1 MSNSSLE
8 PNNLNTQ
15 SVNPLNTDLGGVDR
29 NNLSFSLGASSASV
43 LNNAPV
49 LSDANVSLVSVDEDA
64 MPLATISDGIAPT
77 GDVGTLIS
85 TIVKLGGNVS
95 DRDAEAV
102 TGIAIT
108 AFNTGT
114 NGTWFYNTGS
124 QWNPITSVSESS
136 ALLLNADASTRI
148 YFQPTTNFSGNINNA
163 ITFRAWD
170 TTDAGTNGSNAS
182 TLNNGGSTAFS
193 SFADIASLRVNPIN
207 DAPIN
212 NVPISEPLNITQ
224 NINED
229 GTLTFSK
236 ATQNAISV
244 TDVDAGNGAIQIT
257 MNAANGKLSL
267 KNATN
272 TGVNTSGNGTDNLIL
287 TGSTLALENALDGLT
302 FKPTANFNGET
313 FITVISN
320 DRGNTGAI
328 ALTDEDKI
336 TINVTPVNDTPS
348 FTKGFNQTINE
359 DAELQTIS
367 AWASKISQGGGNDE
381 ASQTLK
387 FIVTN
392 DKNDLFEIQP
402 DISPDG
408 VLSYKP
414 KENANGI
421 ANITVRLEDNG
432 DNTSG
437 INASANQTF
446 TILVN
451 PVNDK
456 PINTVPLTDQT
467 VNEDDSLIFS
477 SARGNA
483 ISIQDI
489 DAGSNSLLVI
499 VSTANGSFQLSQ
511 TTGLIVRGNGS
522 GSLSL
527 TGTLININTALDGLA
542 FKPTTNFNGDTSITI
557 TTNDQNAT
565 GSGGAL
571 IDTDIIAVKVTPV
584 NDVPTFTKGSNLS
597 VSEDTASQSIPW
609 ATRISKGAIDESTQ
623 TLEFVV
629 NTNNP
634 TLFAEEPKIAE
645 DGTLT
650 YKLANNANGIATVNV
665 SLKDNGGIENGG
677 TDTSPTQTFTITVN
691 PTNDQPANI
700 VPTELQ
706 TINEDNLLVFSNING
721 NAIALDDIDVG
732 DKFLQVTATSANGTL
747 ALSNTTNVGLNS
759 VTGANTSKLILTGS
773 LVSLNNALN
782 GLTFKPNTNF
792 NGETTIQIVT
802 NDQGNTGSGGPL
814 SKSDI
819 INVKVESVNDA
830 PLFTKVN
837 NLTVNEDAAIQK
849 ITAGATK
856 ISKGAIDES
865 AQTLEFVVQND
876 NNALFAEQPS
886 ILPDG
891 TLTYKTA
898 TNANGVAIVTVQL
911 QDSGGI
917 ERNGNNVSEI
927 QQFTIT
933 VNPVNDAPINNV
945 PTTVQLLNEDT
956 PLEFSSVMGNAIT
969 ISDIDADTSTV
980 QTTISSQSGIISL
993 LNTKG
998 LTSFEGDKTNSVTL
1012 VGTIA
1017 QINQALEGL
1026 SFNPN
1031 KDLNGKGTIQIT
1043 TNDKGFT
1050 GIGGERIDTDTIAI
1064 TVNPVNDA
1072 PSFKVGDNL
1081 VINEDSATQSIPWAT
1096 AISKGA
1102 IDEASQTLKF
1112 VVSNDNN
1119 ALFAEQPTIA
1129 PNGTLTYKP
1138 AKDMSGSATIT
1149 VQLQDDGG
1157 TDKNGNDISE
1167 PQTFTITV
1175 KPVNDAPNNILP
1187 SNSFSINEEGLIVFS
1202 QATGNVIAIA
1212 DIDSTD
1218 TEIIEVTVSTK
1229 NGTLNLGNPTSVTV
1243 NGDGTEN
1250 VVFNGKL
1257 ADINTALDGLTFKA
1271 ATDFTGEASITI
1283 LSKEGSG
1290 GLEDSDT
1297 IKVTVNPINDSPTVI
1312 PGTNLTVNAG
1322 SGKQTSDKWAS
1333 FNPGP
1338 LDEAKQTALEYTIS
1352 SNDKPE
1358 IFAIAPTI
1366 DAVGNLT
1373 YTPAGNITSPTT
1385 ATIGIKVKD
1394 SGGIENN
1401 GVDTSVEKTFT
1412 ITINPLE
1419 VSITA
1424 ATEFVNEG
1432 NSNTSEYNFT
1442 VKLSNPNSE
1451 AVTVKYAVVGDTA
1464 TLLDKDFLDGS
1475 GTVTFAPGETS
1486 KTIKVLIQG
1495 DTKFEAE
1502 QTFKVNLT
1510 EVTNATLGTKAE
1522 AIGTIRN
1529 DDLKPT
1535 VSIANA
1541 IAKEGNTGTTPIT
1554 FTATLSSASDEEIKV
1569 NYAIT
1574 DGTATSGSDY
1584 EPLNGELVFAPGQ
1597 TTQTLKLNI
1606 KGDTEVEKNETFFID
1621 LNNPINA
1628 TIAAKGGK
1636 ATGTIANDDGNNNLD
1651 IDGDGN
1657 NDIIWR
1663 NYKTGDNAVWLMNGT
1678 QFKQG
1683 IFTTPEPDNS
1693 WRNEGI
1699 ADFTGDGKLDFLYRN
1714 YKTGENAIWQM
1725 NGTVREKIIPI
1736 LTVTDKDWKVEGT
1749 VDFNGDKKV
1758 DIIWRNQRTGEN
1770 AVWLMNGATFDSS
1783 FFLTKVDAPG
1793 WEMEDFAD
1801 FDGDKKID
1809 ILWRNS
1815 ITGENAIWN
1824 MDGTK
1829 DFKKA
1834 SFITQVKDTDWK
1846 IEGVGDFNNDG
1857 KIDIVWRNYRTGE
1870 NAVWLM
1876 NNTTLNIGVYLSR
1889 NIDNNWRIEQ
1899 VADFT
1904 GDGNLDFLWRN
1915 YKTGENMFWQ
1925 MNGTTR
1931 EQVVSLLKVDD
1942 PFWEIAP

>member
-1 MSNSSLE
+1 VSNLSSDQ
-8 PNNLNTQ
+8 NLLSSSIDTSQIASFQN
-15 SVNPLNTDLGGVDR
+15 SELGR
-29 NNLSFSLGASSASV
+29 NNLSLPFGANSTLV

-49 LSDANVSLVSVDEDA
+49 LLDTNVSLSSVDEDA
-64 MPLATISDGIAPT
+64 LAPT
-77 GDVGTLIS
+77 GDVGTLVS
-85 TIVKLGGNVS
+85 AIVKLGGNVS
-95 DRDAEAV
+95 DRDAGAV

-114 NGTWFYNTGS
+114 NGTWFYAKDGE
-124 QWNPITSVSESS
+124 WNQISLVSEDN
-136 ALLLNADASTRI
+136 ALRLNADANTRI
-148 YFQPTTNFSGNINNA
+148 YFQPTANFSGNITNA

-170 TTDAGTNGSNAS
+170 ATDQGANGSS
-182 TLNNGGSTAFS
+182 ESVVNNGNITAFS
-193 SFADIASLRVNPIN
+193 SFADVASLRVNPIN

-224 NINED
+224 NVDED

-236 ATQNAISV
+236 ATQNAISI
-244 TDVDAGNGAIQIT
+244 TDVDAGNGAIQVT
-257 MNAANGKLSL
+257 LSTENGKISL
-267 KNATN
+267 RSATN
-272 TGVNTSGNGTDNLIL
+272 TGVNTSGNGTASLIL
-287 TGSTLALENALDGLT
+287 TGTTLALENALDGLM

-313 FITVISN
+313 SITVLSS
-320 DRGNTGAI
+320 DRGNTGGV

-336 TINVTPVNDTPS
+336 TINVVPVNDTPS
-348 FTKGFNQTINE
+348 FTKGFNQTIDE
-359 DAELQTIS
+359 DAELQNIS
-367 AWASKISQGGGNDE
+367 DWASKILKGGGDDE
-381 ASQTLK
+381 ANQTLK

-392 DKNDLFEIQP
+392 DKNDLFETQP
-402 DISPDG
+402 EISPEG
-408 VLSYKP
+408 VLSYKA

-421 ANITVRLEDNG
+421 ANVSVRLEDG
-432 DNTSG
+432 DTT
-437 INASANQTF
+437 SANQTF
-446 TILVN
+446 TIKVN

-456 PINTVPLTDQT
+456 PSNTVPIVEQT
-467 VNEDDSLIFS
+467 VNEDDFLVFS
-477 SARGNA
+477 SQQGNA
-483 ISIQDI
+483 ISVADI
-489 DAGSNSLLVI
+489 DAGSNSLLVNL
-499 VSTANGSFQLSQ
+499 STANGSLQLSQ

-527 TGTLININTALDGLA
+527 TGTLVNINTALDGLA
-542 FKPTTNFNGDTSITI
+542 FKPTNNFNGETSIKI
-557 TTNDQNAT
+557 TTNDQGAT
-565 GSGGAL
+565 GTGGGL
-571 IDTDIIAVKVTPV
+571 LDTDEITIKVTPV
-584 NDVPTFTKGSNLS
+584 NDAPTFIKGNNLS
-597 VSEDTASQSIPW
+597 VSEDTEPQTIPW
-609 ATRISKGAIDESTQ
+609 ATRISRGASDESSQ
-623 TLEFVV
+623 SLEFVV
-629 NTNNP
+629 DTNNP
-634 TLFAEEPKIAE
+634 TLFAEEPKIDQ

-650 YKLANNANGIATVNV
+650 YKLAKDANGIATVNV
-665 SLKDNGGIENGG
+665 SLKDNGGKDGG
-677 TDTSPTQTFTITVN
+677 TDTSPTQSFTITVK

-706 TINEDNLLVFSNING
+706 TINEDNLLVFSNLNG
-721 NAIALDDIDVG
+721 NAIAFDDIDVA
-732 DKFLQVTATSANGTL
+732 DKFLQVIVTSANGTL
-747 ALSNTTNVGLNS
+747 ALSNTTNTGLNS
-759 VTGANTSKLILTGS
+759 FTGANTPKLVLTGS
-773 LVSLNNALN
+773 LISLNDALN

-802 NDQGNTGSGGPL
+802 NDQGNTGSGGAL

-819 INVKVESVNDA
+819 INIKVESVNDA
-830 PLFTKVN
+830 PLFTKGN
-837 NLTVNEDAAIQK
+837 NLTINEDAAVEK
-849 ITAGATK
+849 IIAWATK
-856 ISKGAIDES
+856 ISKGAVDES

-886 ILPDG
+886 ISSDG

-898 TNANGVAIVTVQL
+898 ANGNGVAIVTVQL

-917 ERNGNNVSEI
+917 ERNGNNLSEI

-933 VNPVNDAPINNV
+933 VNGVNDAPVNSV
-945 PTTVQLLNEDT
+945 PTAVQLVDEDNA
-956 PLEFSSVMGNAIT
+956 LEFSSAIANAIT
-969 ISDIDADTSTV
+969 ISDIDADTNTV
-980 QTTISSQSGIISL
+980 QTTISTQSGIISL
-993 LNTKG
+993 KSTEG
-998 LTSFEGDKTNSVTL
+998 LTSFEGDKTNTVTL
-1012 VGTIA
+1012 VGAIA
-1017 QINQALEGL
+1017 DINQALEGL
-1026 SFNPN
+1026 IFNPN
-1031 KDLNGKGTIQIT
+1031 KDLNGKATINVT

-1050 GIGGERIDTDTIAI
+1050 GIGGERIDTDTIAVTI
-1064 TVNPVNDA
+1064 NPVNDA
-1072 PSFKVGDNL
+1072 PSFTVGDNL
-1081 VINEDSATQSIPWAT
+1081 EIDEDSVTQTIPWAT

-1138 AKDMSGSATIT
+1138 AKDMSGSATVT
-1149 VQLQDDGG
+1149 LQLQDDGG

-1175 KPVNDAPNNILP
+1175 KPVNDAPKNILP
-1187 SNSFSINEEGLIVFS
+1187 TTNFSINEEGLLVFS

-1218 TEIIEVTVSTK
+1218 TEIIEVTVSTT
-1229 NGTLNLGNPTSVTV
+1229 NGILNLGNATAVTA
-1243 NGDGTEN
+1243 NGDGTES
-1250 VVFNGKL
+1250 VVFSGNL
-1257 ADINTALDGLTFKA
+1257 VDINTALDGLTFQAGK
-1271 ATDFTGEASITI
+1271 DFTGEASITI
-1283 LSKEGSG
+1283 LSKDGSG
-1290 GLEDSDT
+1290 GLEDSD
-1297 IKVTVNPINDSPTVI
+1297 ILKVTVNPVNDAPTVI
-1312 PGTNLTVNAG
+1312 PGQNLTVNAG
-1322 SGKQTSDKWAS
+1322 AGKQTSEKWAA
-1333 FNPGP
+1333 FTPGSD
-1338 LDEAKQTALEYTIS
+1338 DEAQQTALEYIIS
-1352 SNDKPE
+1352 TNSNPE
-1358 IFAIAPTI
+1358 LFSVAPKI
-1366 DAVGNLT
+1366 DLEGNLT
-1373 YTPAGNITSPTT
+1373 YTPAGNITTPTT

-1394 SGGIENN
+1394 SGGIEND
-1401 GVDTSVEKTFT
+1401 GIDTSAEKIFT

-1432 NSNTSEYNFT
+1432 NSNTTEYDFT

-1451 AVTVKYAVVGDTA
+1451 AVTVKYAVVDDTA
-1464 TLLDKDFLDGS
+1464 TLADKDFLDGS

-1495 DTKFEAE
+1495 DTKFETD
-1502 QTFKVNLT
+1502 QTLKVNLI
-1510 EVTNATLGTKAE
+1510 EATNAALAAQTA

-1541 IAKEGNTGTTPIT
+1541 IAKEGNTDTTPIT

-1584 EPLNGELVFAPGQ
+1584 EPLNSELVFAPGQ
-1597 TTQTLKLNI
+1597 TTQTLKLDI
-1606 KGDTEVEKNETFFID
+1606 KGDTEVEKNETFFVD
-1621 LNNPINA
+1621 LNNPTNA
-1628 TIAAKGGK
+1628 TIATKGGRGI
-1636 ATGTIANDDGNNNLD
+1636 GTIANDDGVNNFD
-1651 IDGDGN
+1651 INGDGN

-1663 NYKTGDNAVWLMNGT
+1663 NYRTGDNSVWLMEGT
-1678 QFKQG
+1678 KLKQG
-1683 IFTTPEPDNS
+1683 IFTTPEPDTA

-1714 YKTGENAIWQM
+1714 YRTGENAIWEM
-1725 NGTVREKIIPI
+1725 DGTVRKQVIPTITVKDAGWKI
-1736 LTVTDKDWKVEGT
+1736 KGT

-1758 DIIWRNQRTGEN
+1758 DIIWRNQLTGEN
-1770 AVWLMNGATFDSS
+1770 SVWLMNGTTFESG

-1793 WEMEDFAD
+1793 WEMEEFAD

-1809 ILWRNS
+1809 ILWRNYK
-1815 ITGENAIWN
+1815 TGENSIWN

-1834 SFITQVKDTDWK
+1834 TFITKVNDLDWK

-1857 KIDIVWRNYRTGE
+1857 KIDILWNNYRTGE
-1870 NAVWLM
+1870 NAVWFM
-1876 NNTTLNIGVYLSR
+1876 NNTTLNVGVYLPR

-1931 EQVVSLLKVDD
+1931 EEVVPILKVDD
-1942 PFWEIAP
+1942 IFWEIAP

>member
-1 MSNSSLE
+1 VSNLSSDKNLLSSNS
-8 PNNLNTQ
+8 
-15 SVNPLNTDLGGVDR
+15 NPLQIANSQNSDLER
-29 NNLSFSLGASSASV
+29 NNLSFRLGNSPASV
-43 LNNAPV
+43 TNTAPTLLNT
-49 LSDANVSLVSVDEDA
+49 NVALTSTDEDA
-64 MPLATISDGIAPT
+64 IAPT
-77 GDVGTLIS
+77 GDVGTLVS
-85 TIVKLGGNVS
+85 AIVKLGGNVS
-95 DRDAEAV
+95 DRDAGAV

-114 NGTWFYNTGS
+114 NGTWFYAKDGE
-124 QWNPITSVSESS
+124 WNQISSVSEDN
-136 ALLLNADASTRI
+136 ALRLNADASTRI
-148 YFQPTTNFSGNINNA
+148 YFQPTANFSGNITNA

-170 TTDAGTNGSNAS
+170 ATDQGANGTTAS
-182 TLNNGGSTAFS
+182 TVNNGNITAFS
-193 SFADIASLRVNPIN
+193 SFADVASLRVNPIN
-207 DAPIN
+207 DPPIN
-212 NVPISEPLNITQ
+212 NVPISEPLKITQ
-224 NINED
+224 NVNED

-236 ATQNAISV
+236 TTENAISI
-244 TDVDAGNGAIQIT
+244 TDVDAGSGSIQVT
-257 MNAANGKLSL
+257 LNVANGKLSL
-267 KNATN
+267 RSATN

-287 TGSTLALENALDGLT
+287 TGTTLALENALDGLM

-313 FITVISN
+313 SITVLSS
-320 DRGNTGAI
+320 DRGNTGGV

-336 TINVTPVNDTPS
+336 TINVIPVNDTPS
-348 FTKGFNQTINE
+348 FIKGFNQTINE
-359 DAELQTIS
+359 DAELQNVSNWVT
-367 AWASKISQGGGNDE
+367 KILKGGGDDE
-381 ASQTLK
+381 ANQTLK

-392 DKNDLFEIQP
+392 DKNDLFETQP
-402 DISPDG
+402 DISPEG
-408 VLSYKP
+408 VLSYKS

-432 DNTSG
+432 DNSG
-437 INASANQTF
+437 GVNASANQTF
-446 TILVN
+446 TIRVN
-451 PVNDK
+451 PINDK
-456 PINTVPLTDQT
+456 PINTVPLVEVEQT
-467 VNEDDSLIFS
+467 VNEDDFLVFS
-477 SARGNA
+477 SDRGNA
-483 ISIQDI
+483 ISVADI
-489 DAGSNSLLVI
+489 DAGSNSLLVNL
-499 VSTANGSFQLSQ
+499 STANGSLQLSQ

-522 GSLSL
+522 GNLSL
-527 TGTLININTALDGLA
+527 TGTIININTALDGLA

-557 TTNDQNAT
+557 TTNDQGAT
-565 GSGGAL
+565 GSGGGL
-571 IDTDIIAVKVTPV
+571 LDTDIIAVKVTPV
-584 NDVPTFTKGSNLS
+584 NDAPTFIKGNNLS
-597 VSEDTASQSIPW
+597 VSEDTEPETIPW
-609 ATRISKGAIDESTQ
+609 ATRISRGASDESSQ
-623 TLEFVV
+623 SLEFVV
-629 NTNNP
+629 DTNNP
-634 TLFAEEPKIAE
+634 TLFAEEPKIDQ

-650 YKLANNANGIATVNV
+650 YKLAKDANGIATVNV
-665 SLKDNGGIENGG
+665 NLKDNGGIENGG
-677 TDTSPTQTFTITVN
+677 TDTSTTQSFTITVK
-691 PTNDQPANI
+691 PTNDQPTNI

-706 TINEDNLLVFSNING
+706 TINEDNLLVFSNVNG
-721 NAIALDDIDVG
+721 NAIAFDDIDVA
-732 DKFLQVTATSANGTL
+732 DKLLQVIVTSANGTL
-747 ALSNTTNVGLNS
+747 ALSNTTNTGLNS
-759 VTGANTSKLILTGS
+759 FTGANTPKLVLTGS
-773 LVSLNNALN
+773 LISLNDALN
-782 GLTFKPNTNF
+782 GLSFKPNTNF

-802 NDQGNTGSGGPL
+802 NDQGNTGSGGAL

-819 INVKVESVNDA
+819 IKIKVESVNDA
-830 PLFTKVN
+830 PLFTKGN
-837 NLTVNEDAAIQK
+837 NLTINEDAAVQK
-849 ITAGATK
+849 ITAWATK
-856 ISKGAIDES
+856 ISKGAVDES

-886 ILPDG
+886 ISSDG

-898 TNANGVAIVTVQL
+898 ANGNGVAKVTVQL

-933 VNPVNDAPINNV
+933 VNGVNDAPVNNV
-945 PTTVQLLNEDT
+945 PTAVQLLDEDT
-956 PLEFSSVMGNAIT
+956 PLEFSSAIGNAIT
-969 ISDIDADTSTV
+969 ITDIDADTSTV
-980 QTTISSQSGIISL
+980 QTTISTQSGTISL
-993 LNTKG
+993 LSTEG

-1012 VGTIA
+1012 VGAIA
-1017 QINQALEGL
+1017 QINQALESL
-1026 SFNPN
+1026 TFNPN
-1031 KDLNGKGTIQIT
+1031 KDFNGKATINVT

-1050 GIGGERIDTDTIAI
+1050 GIGGERIDTDTITV

-1081 VINEDSATQSIPWAT
+1081 EIDEDSVTQTIPWAT

-1138 AKDMSGSATIT
+1138 AKDMSGSATVT

-1167 PQTFTITV
+1167 PQTFTIKV
-1175 KPVNDAPNNILP
+1175 NPDNDAPKNILP
-1187 SNSFSINEEGLIVFS
+1187 TTSFTINEEGLLVFS

-1218 TEIIEVTVSTK
+1218 TEIIEVTVSTQ
-1229 NGTLNLGNPTSVTV
+1229 NGILNLGNPTAVTV
-1243 NGDGTEN
+1243 NGDGTES

-1257 ADINTALDGLTFKA
+1257 ADINTALDGLTFQAGK
-1271 ATDFTGEASITI
+1271 DFTGEASITI

-1290 GLEDSDT
+1290 GLEDSD
-1297 IKVTVNPINDSPTVI
+1297 ILKVTVNPVNDAPTVT
-1312 PGTNLTVNAG
+1312 PGQNLTVNAG
-1322 SGKQTSDKWAS
+1322 AGKQTAPKWAA
-1333 FNPGP
+1333 FNPGAV
-1338 LDEAKQTALEYTIS
+1338 DEVKQTPLEYTVS
-1352 SNDKPE
+1352 SNSNPE
-1358 IFAIAPTI
+1358 LFSVAPKI
-1366 DAVGNLT
+1366 DLEGNLS
-1373 YTPAGNITSPTT
+1373 YTPAGNITVPTT

-1394 SGGIENN
+1394 SGGIEND
-1401 GVDTSVEKTFT
+1401 GVDTSAEKTFT

-1432 NSNTSEYNFT
+1432 NSNTSEYDFT

-1451 AVTVKYAVVGDTA
+1451 AVTVKYAVVDGTA
-1464 TLLDKDFLDGS
+1464 TLADKDFLPGS

-1495 DTKFEAE
+1495 DTKFEAD

-1510 EVTNATLGTKAE
+1510 EATNAALAAKSE
-1522 AIGTIRN
+1522 AIGSIRN

-1569 NYAIT
+1569 NYAVT

-1584 EPLNGELVFAPGQ
+1584 EPLKNSELVFAPGQ
-1597 TTQTLKLNI
+1597 TTQTLKLDI
-1606 KGDTEVEKNETFFID
+1606 KGDTEVEKNETFFVD
-1621 LNNPINA
+1621 LNNPTNT
-1628 TIAAKGGK
+1628 TIATKGGRGI
-1636 ATGTIANDDGNNNLD
+1636 GTIANDDGVNNFD
-1651 IDGDGN
+1651 INGDGN

-1663 NYKTGDNAVWLMNGT
+1663 NYRSGENAVWLMNGT
-1678 QFKQG
+1678 EFKQG
-1683 IFTTPEPDNS
+1683 IFTTPEPDTA

-1714 YKTGENAIWQM
+1714 YRTGENAIWEM
-1725 NGTVREKIIPI
+1725 DGTVRKQVIPT
-1736 LTVTDKDWKVEGT
+1736 LTVKDAGWKVEGV

-1758 DIIWRNQRTGEN
+1758 DIIWRNQNSGEN
-1770 AVWLMNGATFDSS
+1770 AVWLMNSATFESG
-1783 FFLTKVDAPG
+1783 FFLTKVDAKG

-1809 ILWRNS
+1809 ILWRNYQ
-1815 ITGENAIWN
+1815 TGENAIWN

-1834 SFITQVKDTDWK
+1834 SFITKVDDLDWK

-1857 KIDIVWRNYRTGE
+1857 KIDIVWNNYRTGE
-1870 NAVWLM
+1870 NAVWFM
-1876 NNTTLNIGVYLSR
+1876 NNTTLNVGVYLPR
-1889 NIDNNWRIEQ
+1889 NIDNNWRIEH

-1904 GDGNLDFLWRN
+1904 GDGNLDLLWRN

-1931 EQVVSLLKVDD
+1931 EQVVSTLKVDD
-1942 PFWEIAP
+1942 TFWQIAP

>member
-1 MSNSSLE
+1 MSNISSNL
-8 PNNLNTQ
+8 NNLSSNNTGL
-15 SVNPLNTDLGGVDR
+15 VTPLNTDLGGVER
-29 NNLSFSLGASSASV
+29 HNLSFPLSASSIPV

-49 LSDANVSLVSVDEDA
+49 LLDTNVSLSSVDE
-64 MPLATISDGIAPT
+64 DGIAPT
-77 GDVGTLIS
+77 GNVGTLVS
-85 TIVKLGGNVS
+85 AIVKLGGNVS
-95 DRDAEAV
+95 DRDAGAV

-114 NGTWFYNTGS
+114 NGSWFYTTGGE
-124 QWNPITSVSESS
+124 WTSIAPVSEGN
-136 ALLLNADASTRI
+136 ALRLNADESTRI
-148 YFQPTTNFSGNINNA
+148 YFQPTANFSGNITNA

-170 TTDAGTNGSNAS
+170 ATDQGANGSTES
-182 TLNNGGSTAFS
+182 IVNNGNITAFS
-193 SFADIASLRVNPIN
+193 SFADVASLRVNPIN

-212 NVPISEPLNITQ
+212 NVPISEPLKITQ
-224 NINED
+224 KVDED

-236 ATQNAISV
+236 ATENAISI
-244 TDVDAGNGAIQIT
+244 TDVDAGNGAIQVT
-257 MNAANGKLSL
+257 FSTENGKISL
-267 KNATN
+267 RSATN

-287 TGSTLALENALDGLT
+287 TGTTLALENALDGLM

-313 FITVISN
+313 SITVLSS
-320 DRGNTGAI
+320 DRGNTGGV

-336 TINVTPVNDTPS
+336 TINVVPVNDTPS
-348 FTKGFNQTINE
+348 FTKGFNQTTNE

-367 AWASKISQGGGNDE
+367 AWATKISKGGGDDE
-381 ASQTLK
+381 ANQTLK

-392 DKNDLFEIQP
+392 DKNDLFETQP
-402 DISPDG
+402 DISPEG
-408 VLSYKP
+408 VLSYKT

-421 ANITVRLEDNG
+421 ANVSVRLEDG
-432 DNTSG
+432 DTT
-437 INASANQTF
+437 SANQSF
-446 TILVN
+446 TIKVN

-456 PINTVPLTDQT
+456 PTNTVPIDAQI
-467 VNEDDSLIFS
+467 VNEDDSLVFS
-477 SARGNA
+477 SQQGNA
-483 ISIQDI
+483 ISVADI
-489 DAGSNSLLVI
+489 DAGSNSLLVNL
-499 VSTANGSFQLSQ
+499 STDNGSLKLSQ

-542 FKPTTNFNGDTSITI
+542 FKPTTNFNGETSIKI
-557 TTNDQNAT
+557 TTNDQGAT
-565 GSGGAL
+565 GTGGGL
-571 IDTDIIAVKVTPV
+571 LDTDEITIKVTPV
-584 NDVPTFTKGSNLS
+584 NDAPTFIKGNNLS
-597 VSEDTASQSIPW
+597 VSEDTAPQTIPW
-609 ATRISKGAIDESTQ
+609 ATRISRGASDESSQ
-623 TLEFVV
+623 SLEFVV
-629 NTNNP
+629 DTNNP

-650 YKLANNANGIATVNV
+650 YQLAKDANGIATVNV
-665 SLKDNGGIENGG
+665 SLKDSGGIENGG
-677 TDTSPTQTFTITVN
+677 TDTGATQSFTITVK

-700 VPTELQ
+700 VPSELQ
-706 TINEDNLLVFSNING
+706 TINEDNLLVFSNVNG
-721 NAIALDDIDVG
+721 NAIAFDDIDVA
-732 DKFLQVTATSANGTL
+732 DKFLQVIVTSANGTL
-747 ALSNTTNVGLNS
+747 ALSNTTNTGLNS
-759 VTGANTSKLILTGS
+759 FTGANTPKLVLTGS
-773 LVSLNNALN
+773 LISLNDALN

-802 NDQGNTGSGGPL
+802 NDQGNTGSGGAL

-819 INVKVESVNDA
+819 INIKVESVNDA
-830 PLFTKVN
+830 PLFTKGN
-837 NLTVNEDAAIQK
+837 NLTINEDAAVQK
-849 ITAGATK
+849 ITAWATK
-856 ISKGAIDES
+856 ISKGAVDES

-886 ILPDG
+886 ISSDG

-898 TNANGVAIVTVQL
+898 ANANGVAKVTVQL

-917 ERNGNNVSEI
+917 ERNGNNLSEI
-927 QQFTIT
+927 HQFTIT
-933 VNPVNDAPINNV
+933 VNGVNDAPVNSV
-945 PTTVQLLNEDT
+945 PTAVQLVDEDNA
-956 PLEFSSVMGNAIT
+956 LEFSSAIGNT
-969 ISDIDADTSTV
+969 ISITDIDADTSTV
-980 QTTISSQSGIISL
+980 QTTISTQSGTISL
-993 LNTKG
+993 LSTEG
-998 LTSFEGDKTNSVTL
+998 LTSFEGDKTNTVTL
-1012 VGTIA
+1012 VGAIA
-1017 QINQALEGL
+1017 DINQALEGL
-1026 SFNPN
+1026 IFNPN
-1031 KDLNGKGTIQIT
+1031 KDLNGKATIKVS

-1050 GIGGERIDTDTIAI
+1050 GIGGEQIDTDNITV

-1081 VINEDSATQSIPWAT
+1081 EIDEDSVTQTIPWAT

-1138 AKDMSGSATIT
+1138 AADMFGTATIT
-1149 VQLQDDGG
+1149 VKLQDEGG
-1157 TDKNGNDISE
+1157 IDKNGNDISE

-1175 KPVNDAPNNILP
+1175 KPVNDAPKNILP
-1187 SNSFSINEEGLIVFS
+1187 TTNFSINEEGLLVFS

-1229 NGTLNLGNPTSVTV
+1229 NGILNLGNPTAVTV
-1243 NGDGTEN
+1243 NGDGTES

-1257 ADINTALDGLTFKA
+1257 ADINTALDGLTFQAGK
-1271 ATDFTGEASITI
+1271 DFTGEASITI
-1283 LSKEGSG
+1283 LSKDGSG
-1290 GLEDSDT
+1290 GLEDSD
-1297 IKVTVNPINDSPTVI
+1297 ILKVTVNPINDAPSVI
-1312 PGTNLTVNAG
+1312 PGQNLTVNAG
-1322 SGKQTSDKWAS
+1322 AGKQTSEKWAA
-1333 FNPGP
+1333 FTPGP
-1338 LDEAKQTALEYTIS
+1338 DDEAQQTALEYIIS
-1352 SNDKPE
+1352 TNSNPE
-1358 IFAIAPTI
+1358 LFSVAPKI
-1366 DAVGNLT
+1366 DLEGNLT
-1373 YTPAGNITSPTT
+1373 YTPAGNITVSTT

-1394 SGGIENN
+1394 SGGIEND
-1401 GVDTSVEKTFT
+1401 GIDTSAEKTFT

-1432 NSNTSEYNFT
+1432 NSNTTEYDFT

-1451 AVTVKYAVVGDTA
+1451 AVTVKYAVVDGTA
-1464 TLLDKDFLDGS
+1464 TLADKDFLDGS

-1495 DTKFEAE
+1495 DTKFEAD

-1510 EVTNATLGTKAE
+1510 EATNAALAAKTA

-1541 IAKEGNTGTTPIT
+1541 IAKEGNTATTPIT

-1584 EPLNGELVFAPGQ
+1584 EPLNSELVFAPGQ
-1597 TTQTLKLNI
+1597 TTQTLKLDI
-1606 KGDTEVEKNETFFID
+1606 KGDTEVEKNETFFVD
-1621 LNNPINA
+1621 LNNPTNA
-1628 TIAAKGGK
+1628 TIATKGSRGI
-1636 ATGTIANDDGNNNLD
+1636 GTIANDDGVNNFD
-1651 IDGDGN
+1651 INGDGN

-1663 NYKTGDNAVWLMNGT
+1663 NYRTGDNSVWLMEGT
-1678 QFKQG
+1678 KLKQG
-1683 IFTTPEPDNS
+1683 IFTTPEPDTT

-1714 YKTGENAIWQM
+1714 YRTGENAIWEM
-1725 NGTVREKIIPI
+1725 DGTVRKQVIPTITVKDAGWKI
-1736 LTVTDKDWKVEGT
+1736 EGT

-1758 DIIWRNQRTGEN
+1758 DIIWRNQLTGEN
-1770 AVWLMNGATFDSS
+1770 SVWLMNGATFESG

-1793 WEMEDFAD
+1793 WEMEEFAD

-1809 ILWRNS
+1809 ILWRNY

-1834 SFITQVKDTDWK
+1834 SFITKVNDLDWK

-1857 KIDIVWRNYRTGE
+1857 KIDIVWNNYRTGE
-1870 NAVWLM
+1870 NAVWFM
-1876 NNTTLNIGVYLSR
+1876 NNTTLNVGVYLPR

-1931 EQVVSLLKVDD
+1931 EEVVPILKVDD
-1942 PFWEIAP
+1942 IFWEIAP